1 MYEYGLEHNKPI
13 RIYSMHDP
21 ADACQGNSYFPAEI
35 CKGFGAAKVSF
46 ITEAVN
52 EGRKSSVVIISHINL
67 VVVGWLIKKIAPTT
81 KVILI
86 AHGIEVW
93 KHLDRKR
100 MMMLDACDTILS
112 VSSFTRDKI
121 VEMHQLPIEKC
132 AVLNNCIDP
141 FLQRP
146 SAKNRKEALVNRY
159 GIKTTDTVILTLT
172 RLSFKDRYKGY
183 GYVLASLGEII
194 KTNSNIKY
202 ILAGSYEASE
212 KKYLDELIEKYG
224 LKNHVI
230 ITGFIADEELPAL
243 FSLADIYIMPSM
255 KEGFGIVFVEA
266 MYYGVPVIAGNADGS
281 TDALLQGE
289 LGILINPEDE
299 QTITEA
305 LNKMIKNY
313 RAYIPNH
320 QLLMHHF
327 GYTAYKRKLE
337 GFLQ

>member
-1 MYEYGLEHNKPI
+1 
-13 RIYSMHDP
+13 MHD
-21 ADACQGNSYFPAEI
+21 AAEACQGNSYFPAEI

-67 VVVGWLIKKIAPTT
+67 VVVGWLIKKIAPKT
-81 KVILI
+81 KIILI

-100 MMMLDACDTILS
+100 MMMLAVCDTILS

-121 VEMHQLPIEKC
+121 IEMHQLPTAKC

-146 SAKNRKEALVNRY
+146 SVKKRKESLVNRY
-159 GIKTTDTVILTLT
+159 GIKTDDTVILTLT
-172 RLSFKDRYKGY
+172 RLSLKDRYKGY

-194 KTNSNIKY
+194 KTNTHVKY
-202 ILAGSYEASE
+202 ILAGSYEPSE
-212 KKYLDELIEKYG
+212 KKYIDELIEKHG
-224 LKNHVI
+224 LKDHVI
-230 ITGFIADEELPAL
+230 ITGFIAEEELPAL
-243 FSLADIYIMPSM
+243 FSSADIYVMPSM

-281 TDALLQGE
+281 VDALLNGD
-289 LGILINPEDE
+289 LGLLINPENV
-299 QTITEA
+299 TAITDA
-305 LNKMIKNY
+305 LTKMIENNK
-313 RAYIPNH
+313 AYLPNH
-320 QLLMHHF
+320 QLLLDHF

-337 GFLQ
+337 GFINLP